1 MTRRSTLTLLA
12 AIAFFCAGSNVASA
26 QERPPGSGR
35 PDRPPAVGSGP
46 PPVEARAPSSKV
58 PAGLQPARKLC
69 FWQAAEGRP
78 FATGRTCAPTTLG
91 PVGSQCACRVGGVQH
106 AGKII
111 SAPRPGQSEAIR

>member
-1 MTRRSTLTLLA
+1 MTRHSTLTLLA

-35 PDRPPAVGSGP
+35 PDRPPAAGSG
-46 PPVEARAPSSKV
+46 PPVEARAPSGKV